1 MNIIQKNI
9 INIKQKI
16 ISTAKKYNR
25 LPEDIQL
32 IAVTKNKS
40 CYDIQN
46 AIYAGQYQFGENY
59 VQEGIK
65 KILYFNKNQHNLKW
79 HFIGT
84 LQSNKTKLVAQYF
97 DWCHTINKFEIA
109 ERLNKQRPSSKEPLN
124 VLIQVN
130 ITNEM
135 NKSGIFPHTINKLI
149 NKILLLEKLKLRG
162 LMAIFSS
169 NKTLIQQVSL
179 FDTIEKIFQEIK
191 NRYPSIDTLSIGMT
205 NDFDI
210 AIAFGST
217 LLRIGKAIFSNQ

>member
-9 INIKQKI
+9 INIKHKI

-25 LPEDIQL
+25 LPQDIQL
-32 IAVTKNKS
+32 IAVSKNKS

-59 VQEGIK
+59 AQEGIK
-65 KILYFNKNQHNLKW
+65 KILHFNNNQHNLTW

-84 LQSNKTKLVAQYF
+84 VQANKTKLVAQYF
-97 DWCHTINKFEIA
+97 DWCHTIDKFKTA
-109 ERLNKQRPSSKEPLN
+109 DRLNKQRPSNKKPLN
-124 VLIQVN
+124 VLIQIN
-130 ITNEM
+130 ITNEI
-135 NKSGIFPHTINKLI
+135 NKSGILPHALYKLVK
-149 NKILLLEKLKLRG
+149 KILLLPKLKLRG

-169 NKTLIQQVSL
+169 NKTLMQQVSL
-179 FDTIEKIFQEIK
+179 FDTMEKIFQELK
-191 NRYPSIDTLSIGMT
+191 NRYPDIDTLSIGMT

-217 LLRIGKAIFSNQ
+217 LLRIGKAIFSDK

>member
-9 INIKQKI
+9 INIKHKI

-25 LPEDIQL
+25 LPQDIQL

-40 CYDIQN
+40 CFDIQN

-59 VQEGIK
+59 AQEGIK
-65 KILYFNKNQHNLKW
+65 KILYFNNNQNNLTW

-84 LQSNKTKLVAQYF
+84 VQANKTKLVAQYF
-97 DWCHTINKFEIA
+97 DWCHTIDKFKTA
-109 ERLNKQRPSSKEPLN
+109 ERLNKQRPFNKEPLN
-124 VLIQVN
+124 VLIQIN
-130 ITNEM
+130 ITNEI
-135 NKSGIFPHTINKLI
+135 NKSGILPHNVYTLVD
-149 NKILLLEKLKLRG
+149 KILFLKKIKLRG

-169 NKTLIQQVSL
+169 NKALIQQVSL
-179 FDTIEKIFQEIK
+179 FYTIEKIFQELK
-191 NRYPSIDTLSIGMT
+191 NRYPNIDTLSIGMT

-217 LLRIGKAIFSNQ
+217 LLRIGKAIFSDQ